1 MAGPNDDGPKPA
13 QTGIDGLIV
22 CVRSTYLARLSVCSY
37 TCHSGGMAGLGRAA
51 ISATTAQT
59 ASEARMRGFFMAVLR
74 RLEFGRM
81 VTNWTLATPESL
93 SANHDRRGSTP

>member
-37 TCHSGGMAGLGRAA
+37 TCHSGGAAGLGRAA
-51 ISATTAQT
+51 ISANAAQT
-59 ASEARMRGFFMAVLR
+59 ASEARARGFFMAVLR

-81 VTNWTLATPESL
+81 VPQGVACCGRM
-93 SANHDRRGSTP
+93 RRFLEEGFRMP

>member
-51 ISATTAQT
+51 ISANAAQT

-74 RLEFGRM
+74 RAWIWEDGTPGRWPP
-81 VTNWTLATPESL
+81 VTECGGLTREGGIR
-93 SANHDRRGSTP
+93 H